1 MAHSALSGTSEVVHV
16 TSAIVVDGWPNAQNP
31 AGCEVVASPTQ
42 IIADLQIGNICS
54 TIFSQ
59 KSI

>member
-1 MAHSALSGTSEVVHV
+1 MVRSVLSGTSEVIRV
-16 TSAIVVDGWPNAQNP
+16 TSVIVVDSWPNAQNP

-42 IIADLQIGNICS
+42 IIADLQIGDICS

-59 KSI
+59 KST